1 MNDQVPAQS
10 KPSKEQMSF
19 VTLPPSLRGV
29 PIWLTYLA
37 ALLGVVYMLN
47 PTLGVFE
54 VIPDNMPIVGN
65 LDEGV
70 AFTLIWYGLV
80 EIFQGRKYRR
90 AEDDN

>member
-1 MNDQVPAQS
+1 MNEQVPEKLKKA
-10 KPSKEQMSF
+10 KEQQSI

-29 PIWLTYLA
+29 PVWLTYLA

-47 PTLGVFE
+47 PGLGIFE
-54 VIPDNMPIVGN
+54 VIPDNMPLVGN

-90 AEDDN
+90 AEDDE

>member
-1 MNDQVPAQS
+1 
-10 KPSKEQMSF
+10 MSF

-37 ALLGVVYMLN
+37 ALVGVVYMLN
-47 PTLGVFE
+47 PGAGFIE
-54 VIPDNMPIVGN
+54 AIPDNMPIVGN

-90 AEDDN
+90 AEDE

>member
-1 MNDQVPAQS
+1 MNNQLPAQS

-37 ALLGVVYMLN
+37 AVVGVVYMLN
-47 PTLGVFE
+47 PGAGFIE
-54 VIPDNMPIVGN
+54 AIPDNMPIVGN

-90 AEDDN
+90 AEDD